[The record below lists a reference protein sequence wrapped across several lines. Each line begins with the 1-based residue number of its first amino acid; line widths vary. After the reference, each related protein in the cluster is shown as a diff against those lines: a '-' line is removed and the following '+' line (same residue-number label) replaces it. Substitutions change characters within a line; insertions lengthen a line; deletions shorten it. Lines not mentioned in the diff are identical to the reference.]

1 MTLEVSTKQ
10 RLFKTL
16 EYVKKKGA
24 TEFKELF
31 PKNQTRTENCEF
43 SYYNFANFLGFCD
56 SI

>member
-1 MTLEVSTKQ
+1 MTLEVSTEQ

-43 SYYNFANFLGFCD
+43 SFTILYIFRD
-56 SI
+56 SVI